1 MHEVLPHQP
10 SLCSCSALS
19 FCSPA
24 SRAAETAHAAWRPSG
39 TADAQEAA
47 AEAPGDTSLAILIFG
62 FCLLLEIAVVYRP
75 ALPPH
80 HRRAS
85 PGRPATSSAY
95 PTPSTACSWQT
106 REATLFYKATAHI
119 VRGQSCQTNRRQ
131 RRLAPP
137 APPHPLLHLHPE
149 PPQAQLRC
157 RWHTA

>member
-62 FCLLLEIAVVYRP
+62 FCLLLEIAVVYRQATRRTRKRGEEVEARCAP
-75 ALPPH
+75 SALMLS
-80 HRRAS
+80 R
-85 PGRPATSSAY
+85 T
-95 PTPSTACSWQT
+95 
-106 REATLFYKATAHI
+106 
-119 VRGQSCQTNRRQ
+119 
-131 RRLAPP
+131 
-137 APPHPLLHLHPE
+137 
-149 PPQAQLRC
+149 
-157 RWHTA
+157 HTAVD